1 MKIVRLV
8 VVLAV
13 ALSICFCGIYLKFFS
28 TINSY
33 INTYIVQVGIYKQD
47 ENANEMIKK
56 LSDLGKPNYK
66 YQKDNNFVVIT
77 GVFLDEKEAK
87 DMGNTISESGITCVI
102 KQTKF
107 ESSFKE
113 VIEKQDYEAIESLNN
128 IELLALVLRT
138 GNKQESAIELA
149 QRVINEIGGFRYL
162 HDINYYQLIQIKG
175 IKQAKAI
182 EVLAIIE
189 IAKRLDKQPV
199 AMSAI
204 KEPRDGYELLKNQL
218 MFEQQEKVIVLCLNS
233 RLEVIKEKTVFIG
246 GNNISIISGRELFKE
261 ALICGSNRVMVVHNH
276 PSGNPEP
283 SIEDIEATERLYS
296 MAKELDIDVVD
307 HLIIGRSRFYSFAS
321 NKIIEV

>member
-1 MKIVRLV
+1 MK
-8 VVLAV
+8 
-13 ALSICFCGIYLKFFS
+13 LK
-28 TINSY
+28 
-33 INTYIVQVGIYKQD
+33 
-47 ENANEMIKK
+47 
-56 LSDLGKPNYK
+56 NYP
-66 YQKDNNFVVIT
+66 
-77 GVFLDEKEAK
+77 LEERPREKAFHH
-87 DMGNTISESGITCVI
+87 G
-102 KQTKF
+102 
-107 ESSFKE
+107 
-113 VIEKQDYEAIESLNN
+113 IESLNN

-175 IKQAKAI
+175 IKQVKAI

-233 RLEVIKEKTVFIG
+233 RLEVVKEKTVFIG

>member
-1 MKIVRLV
+1 MK
-8 VVLAV
+8 
-13 ALSICFCGIYLKFFS
+13 LK
-28 TINSY
+28 
-33 INTYIVQVGIYKQD
+33 
-47 ENANEMIKK
+47 
-56 LSDLGKPNYK
+56 NYP
-66 YQKDNNFVVIT
+66 
-77 GVFLDEKEAK
+77 LEERPREKAFHH
-87 DMGNTISESGITCVI
+87 G
-102 KQTKF
+102 
-107 ESSFKE
+107 
-113 VIEKQDYEAIESLNN
+113 IESLNN

-162 HDINYYQLIQIKG
+162 HDINYYQLTQIKG

>member
-1 MKIVRLV
+1 MK
-8 VVLAV
+8 
-13 ALSICFCGIYLKFFS
+13 LK
-28 TINSY
+28 
-33 INTYIVQVGIYKQD
+33 
-47 ENANEMIKK
+47 
-56 LSDLGKPNYK
+56 NYPLEERPREK
-66 YQKDNNFVVIT
+66 
-77 GVFLDEKEAK
+77 VFHH
-87 DMGNTISESGITCVI
+87 G
-102 KQTKF
+102 
-107 ESSFKE
+107 
-113 VIEKQDYEAIESLNN
+113 IESLNN

>member
-1 MKIVRLV
+1 MK
-8 VVLAV
+8 
-13 ALSICFCGIYLKFFS
+13 LK
-28 TINSY
+28 
-33 INTYIVQVGIYKQD
+33 
-47 ENANEMIKK
+47 
-56 LSDLGKPNYK
+56 NYP
-66 YQKDNNFVVIT
+66 
-77 GVFLDEKEAK
+77 LEERPREKAFHH
-87 DMGNTISESGITCVI
+87 G
-102 KQTKF
+102 
-107 ESSFKE
+107 
-113 VIEKQDYEAIESLNN
+113 IESLNN

-246 GNNISIISGRELFKE
+246 GNNISIISGNNISIISGRELFKE